1 MFFFTVPQVLLACF
15 SVLSSA
21 GAFVAVHHL
30 PRELLPAM
38 SALTE
43 LGHSKT
49 AATDRDD
56 GVANALATQTAV
68 QGLGEMVSH
77 YESFLIGELS
87 VYIWVPVLLSA

>member
-1 MFFFTVPQVLLACF
+1 
-15 SVLSSA
+15 
-21 GAFVAVHHL
+21 
-30 PRELLPAM
+30 M